1 MLNKLNGICIINCK
15 TWYIDKLPVEIK
27 SVWYFSQKI
36 FIEFKYIIY
45 HLELIMELL
54 IQNIGIPEHWNIR
67 YWRVLTLTKSNKE
80 HVSHF
85 MLLITC
91 RLTVTKLLKSWN
103 LSSCSNSKVCIT
115 CTRLYMTPPGLFTVP
130 ACLYTCTYNVM
141 STVHGSSLY
150 TPSTWTAT
158 LWPLCPL
165 SWDSCFCRLRGWLG
179 KDHWRIYT

>member
-1 MLNKLNGICIINCK
+1 
-15 TWYIDKLPVEIK
+15 
-27 SVWYFSQKI
+27 
-36 FIEFKYIIY
+36 
-45 HLELIMELL
+45 MELL
-54 IQNIGIPEHWNIR
+54 IQNIGLPEHWSTSTLEYQNIGIPEHWSTRTLEYQNIGIPEHWNTRTLLYQNIGIPEHWNIR

-85 MLLITC
+85 ILLITC

-103 LSSCSNSKVCIT
+103 LSSCSNSKVCNT

-130 ACLYTCTYNVM
+130 ACLYTSTYNVM

-150 TPSTWTAT
+150 TPSTWAAT